1 MDLVDDILPEFEED
15 EAPVERNPAD
25 LLFLALDGYEGPI
38 DLLLNLAR
46 DQKVDLAKIS
56 IVALADQYLEF
67 IERVRQLRLE
77 IAADYLVMA
86 AWLAYLK
93 SKLLLPPTPDDED
106 EESPEDLAARLA
118 FQLRRLEAMQKISK
132 QLMERPRKG
141 REFFG
146 RGDPEAIQVV
156 NTSTF
161 DLSLFEMLR
170 AYGSIRDKLTASTLR
185 IMPTDLYSMDDA
197 IERLRNLLG
206 GMRVPNWT
214 GLESFLPDNLK
225 SDLILRSATAATF
238 AASLEL
244 AREGLLEIR
253 QNGIFAP
260 IFFRSNKDAPMQEN
274 SLNRQEQNNLD
285 KVDALLSEIEIS

>member
-1 MDLVDDILPEFEED
+1 MDLQEDFNSEFEED
-15 EAPVERNPAD
+15 DAPAGRSPAD

-38 DLLLNLAR
+38 DLLLSLAR

-67 IERVRQLRLE
+67 ISRVRQLRLE

-93 SKLLLPPTPDDED
+93 SRLLLPEQPSDED

-118 FQLRRLEAMQKISK
+118 FQLRRLEAMQKASK
-132 QLMERPRKG
+132 ELMAIPQIGQDFYR
-141 REFFG
+141 
-146 RGDPEAIQVV
+146 RGDPEAIKVE

-161 DLSLFEMLR
+161 DLSLYDLLK
-170 AYGSIRDKLTASTLR
+170 AYGSIRDKMTASTLR
-185 IMPTDLYSMDDA
+185 IMPTELYSMDDA
-197 IERLRNLLG
+197 IERLRDMLG
-206 GMRVPNWT
+206 GRRVPNWSS
-214 GLESFLPDNLK
+214 LETFLPDDLK
-225 SDLILRSATAATF
+225 DTLVVRSATAATF

-260 IFFRSNKDAPMQEN
+260 IFFRSNPDAPEPEVDDIEEEN
-274 SLNRQEQNNLD
+274 LARVDSLLADLE
-285 KVDALLSEIEIS
+285 VD